1 MQVNPAAALLGCLGL
16 IGLIFLAPL
25 IGISVGAFAG
35 WVVGQFFP
43 GTVGLV
49 GSAITGGAT
58 IPAWQ
63 VGAILGF
70 VGGFFKT
77 NVSSSRD

>member
-1 MQVNPAAALLGCLGL
+1 MRVNAAAAVLGCLGL
-16 IGLIFLAPL
+16 IGLIFLSPL

-35 WVVGQFFP
+35 YVVGQFFP

-70 VGGFFKT
+70 VGGFFK
-77 NVSSSRD
+77 SSVNTSRD

>member
-1 MQVNPAAALLGCLGL
+1 MSQAVQA
-16 IGLIFLAPL
+16 FLAVALVIALILIAPL
-25 IGISVGAFAG
+25 VGICVGAFAG
-35 WVVGQFFP
+35 YIVGLLFP
-43 GTVGLV
+43 GTVAIV
-49 GSAITGGAT
+49 GSAIAGGAL

-77 NVSSSRD
+77 RVFAKNDD